1 MRSSAT
7 VDVDVEERVCLGD
20 GDGDA
25 HVMSDAPLDAFQRS
39 LSGMMMMTVSSI
51 RSLRIYLSMI
61 RHSSELITVKKT
73 FRGLLKNFSQIGFDI
88 RKT

>member
-25 HVMSDAPLDAFQRS
+25 HVMSDAPLDAFERS
-39 LSGMMMMTVSSI
+39 LSGMMMTVSSDLYAFI
-51 RSLRIYLSMI
+51 
-61 RHSSELITVKKT
+61 
-73 FRGLLKNFSQIGFDI
+73 
-88 RKT
+88 